1 MSEISRSMDSPDRST
16 VETVRPERRTVTRSE
31 ISATSSMRCEM
42 NRMAVPSAA
51 SRRISTKSR
60 SRELTSREAVDSSRM
75 RTLGLR
81 TSARAMQRDCRSES
95 ESCPAGRSSG
105 ISPAMRV
112 STSWAIDRCSARAS
126 RRRNVPWDPSQTFSR
141 TDWLPAVRTSWNT
154 VAIPRSMAA
163 RGDRLVTGTPSNVTV
178 PESGRW
184 TPPMILTRVLLP
196 EPFSPRSVWISP
208 GRRCRSP
215 SMRARVAPKRL
226 LTPASTRPD
235 GWLFTADLL

>member
-1 MSEISRSMDSPDRST
+1 MDSSERST

-60 SRELTSREAVDSSRM
+60 SRVLTSREAVDSSRM
-75 RTLGLR
+75 STLGLR
-81 TSARAMQRDCRSES
+81 TSARAMHRDCRSES

-105 ISPAMRV
+105 YPAGDARQDV
-112 STSWAIDRCSARAS
+112 VRRWSLLGAGQCATESSVGAEPDILQDRLAPCGE
-126 RRRNVPWDPSQTFSR
+126 DF
-141 TDWLPAVRTSWNT
+141 LEH
-154 VAIPRSMAA
+154 
-163 RGDRLVTGTPSNVTV
+163 RGDPQVHGRSGRSAGDGDAVNVTV

-184 TPPMILTRVLLP
+184 TPPMIFTSVLFP

-226 LTPASTRPD
+226 LTPASTSPE
-235 GWLFTADLL
+235 WLVVHGRSPCMA